1 MPQMN
6 MAIDNRAPGSNDP
19 NGYMYD
25 LQRWSRA
32 IAQRQA
38 RKEGLGELSEA
49 QWRVILSL
57 RSTYRKN
64 GRAASARQL
73 IRQLEKDFA
82 REGGR
87 RYLYELFPQGPISQG
102 SRLAG
107 VPTPPFSS
115 DPSFGGAG

>member
-1 MPQMN
+1 MPHMN
-6 MAIDNRAPGSNDP
+6 MAIVDRAPGSNDP

-25 LQRWSRA
+25 LQRWSRTT
-32 IAQRQA
+32 AQLQA
-38 RKEGLGELSEA
+38 RKEGLGELSQA
-49 QWRVILSL
+49 QWQVILCL
-57 RSTYRKN
+57 RSMYRKN
-64 GRAASARQL
+64 GRAASARHL

-87 RYLYELFPQGPISQG
+87 RYLYELFPQGPVSQG

-115 DPSFGGAG
+115 DPSFGWAG

>member
-1 MPQMN
+1 MN
-6 MAIDNRAPGSNDP
+6 MAIDDRAPVSNDA

-49 QWRVILSL
+49 QWRVILGL
-57 RSTYRKN
+57 RSMYRKN
-64 GRAASARQL
+64 GRAASARHL

-87 RYLYELFPQGPISQG
+87 RYLYELFPQGPVSQG

-115 DPSFGGAG
+115 DPSFGWAG